1 MIEWSAV
8 QEDDVV
14 KANIERFRRTSFA
27 KDLEEDKA
35 TWKWMSWPRSTEN
48 PLRFQLRS
56 DARRSATFTID
67 GDGREYGTIVGPWS
81 R

>member
-1 MIEWSAV
+1 MIEWSAIR
-8 QEDDVV
+8 EDDVV

-35 TWKWMSWPRSTEN
+35 TWSWMSWPRSPEN

-56 DARRSATFTID
+56 EDRRLATFTID
-67 GDGREYGTIVGPWS
+67 GDGREYGGITEP
-81 R
+81 